1 MGRSRRAGCAALT
14 PAPRVPQA
22 VYVEMT
28 FFDVNSAE
36 SAANKAIQGLEA
48 KGWQAEI
55 VDPEDMGAPRRRA
68 AGAAC
73 DARADAVRRAV
84 DDDEEYDEE
93 GEEEEEK

>member
-1 MGRSRRAGCAALT
+1 M
-14 PAPRVPQA
+14 PQA

-55 VDPEDMGAPRRRA
+55 VDPEDMGAPC
-68 AGAAC
+68 AC
-73 DARADAVRRAV
+73 ATQALHVARADAARCAV